1 MGIPLVQDCNP
12 DIQSCHPTSSP
23 ESICKAPEALC
34 EPVES
39 SRPACKLPEKFQATS
54 PFFSSLWAPTA
65 APGFNTEAVF
75 LSQAEREKVLGPYL
89 AELPRSAEEARPTDT
104 SKALLSD
111 TTYSLQEAWPHL
123 PLQVRVYLDSYQL
136 RSDPQ
141 LNVAYESASPDF
153 PEGRWHVFKKEASSG
168 TEGEGKEPIAMA
180 GMGVGVLTLLNK
192 PLSKAPLAP
201 AEAPPPRGNP
211 SFNLKLGSFLA
222 GSAIVVGID
231 LGIQKAF
238 PYMPAETR
246 IIPNL
251 GTFYGLQYVMW
262 QSGFIKAGSWG
273 EVWRPSTSALPAMAV
288 LGVPTSLLVDK
299 IGQAFKL
306 RMLRSDGELHGP
318 VTALGTLGV
327 YWGLMKTAA
336 GRSFLTATGGG
347 LAGTLGKVARV
358 GGAALILSALCRGAK
373 AGGSYLGMLMG
384 GARPGEYAWRDGLLR
399 MEAEKI
405 ELAKLS
411 QDALG
416 ETGGSVVDATIGGLL
431 DAILT
436 IGELVSDDVQRGRQM
451 EIDEVEGQLIDEGR
465 KAAEEIQEKLALVL
479 SASTSEDGNID
490 WDKAQAGIREIYGN
504 AGVMEAIYKNFA
516 ITGQR
521 VDEAEEIRLSV
532 MENGEITDKDRLLKM
547 AQSHAKNWV
556 AGHQKELTAK
566 RSRLEK
572 LGEEIGAIK
581 RVGNQ
586 LFLVPPQ
593 LLDENQRARMEKEYL
608 PLSGEVSQMEMM
620 NEQMGHLK
628 SNIKGK

>member
-12 DIQSCHPTSSP
+12 DIQSCQPASP
-23 ESICKAPEALC
+23 EPICKAPEALC
-34 EPVES
+34 ELVEAS
-39 SRPACKLPEKFQATS
+39 TPTCKLPEKFQATG

-65 APGFNTEAVF
+65 APGFNTESVF
-75 LSQAEREKVLGPYL
+75 LSPAERKKVLGPYL
-89 AELPRSAEEARPTDT
+89 AELPRSAEEAKPTDT

-111 TTYSLQEAWPHL
+111 TAYSLQEAWPHL

-136 RSDPQ
+136 QSDPQ

-153 PEGRWHVFKKEASSG
+153 PEGRWHVFKKEGSPGA
-168 TEGEGKEPIAMA
+168 EGEGKEPIAMA

-192 PLSKAPLAP
+192 PIGKEPLTP
-201 AEAPPPRGNP
+201 SEAPPPRGNP
-211 SFNLKLGSFLA
+211 SMNLKLGSFLA

-238 PYMPAETR
+238 PYLPAETR

-273 EVWRPSTSALPAMAV
+273 EVWRPSTAALPAMAV
-288 LGVPTSLLVDK
+288 IGVPTSLLIDK
-299 IGQAFKL
+299 IGQLFKI
-306 RMLRSDGELHGP
+306 RMLRADGDLHGP
-318 VTALGTLGV
+318 ATALGSLGI

-358 GGAALILSALCRGAK
+358 GGTALILSALCRGAK
-373 AGGSYLGMLMG
+373 AGGAYLGMLMG
-384 GARPGEYAWRDGLLR
+384 GARPGDYAWRDGLLR

-405 ELAKLS
+405 ELAKIS

-416 ETGGSVVDATIGGLL
+416 ESAGSVVDATLGGLL
-431 DAILT
+431 DAILSV
-436 IGELVSDDVQRGRQM
+436 GELISDDVQRGRQM
-451 EIDEVEGQLIDEGR
+451 AIDEVERKLVEDGR
-465 KAAEEIQEKLALVL
+465 TTAEEIRGKVAQIL
-479 SASTSEDGNID
+479 SASTSPDGKID
-490 WDKAQAGIREIYGN
+490 WEQAQAGIREIYGD
-504 AGVMEAIYKNFA
+504 AQVMEAIYKNFA

-521 VDEAEEIRLSV
+521 VDEAEEIRLSL
-532 MENGEITDKDRLLKM
+532 MENGDILDKDRLLKM

-556 AGHQKELTAK
+556 AGHQMELTAK

-572 LGEEIGAIK
+572 LGEEIGAVK

-586 LFLVPPQ
+586 LFLVPPR

-608 PLSGEVSQMEMM
+608 PLSGEVSQLEMM
-620 NEQMGHLK
+620 NEQMGYLR